1 MRDIAPQ
8 LVAEITLYATERG
21 GRQGPTPPDWF
32 GCLCQLARGD
42 SQGWDCRL
50 SLHGSPMAPG
60 ETRRVELTFL
70 SVDQAVPAILETG
83 RFFLWEGRII
93 GEGKVV

>member
-1 MRDIAPQ
+1 
-8 LVAEITLYATERG
+8 
-21 GRQGPTPPDWF
+21 
-32 GCLCQLARGD
+32 
-42 SQGWDCRL
+42 
-50 SLHGSPMAPG
+50 MAPG

-70 SVDQAVPAILETG
+70 SADQAVPAILETG